1 MQRKETEQQEELA
14 TMIEDR
20 IEQAVEEKGGTEEDK
35 PVQTRSEFLRE
46 REKKNKERSK
56 MILEAQKKLASG
68 SSIESVRRV
77 RKILSGEIIGTQN
90 VADEETEKIC
100 ATIKMVEDESVIMFV
115 PFEEMYTFSP
125 LDKTTADE
133 TTEDG
138 RKRLEVRKE
147 QMLAKLITLKIPVT
161 VKKVVPG
168 EDGRNGRI
176 FASRADACRI
186 QMQRA
191 YRAENPQIKKG
202 ETYEATVLSVS
213 DFSMAATL
221 GGTDFILPL
230 SRLTNRYITNLQNV
244 YAPGD
249 KIPVLVSGIR
259 EEDDRIIIDPDTIT
273 PELIEAQSRW
283 YMIGPGT
290 RAHAT
295 VTKVLPSQTGKGI
308 TIRAWI
314 EGYNMPCKIQ
324 YMNANDFGREPIS
337 GDSIRIQVRGFLP
350 GKYIDAVC
358 IGVNGTA
365 GYFNR

>member
-1 MQRKETEQQEELA
+1 MQRKETEQKEELA
-14 TMIEDR
+14 TIIEDR
-20 IEQAVEEKGGTEEDK
+20 IDKASEEKKSSEEK

-46 REKKNKERSK
+46 REKKNKEREK
-56 MILEAQKKLASG
+56 MILEAQKQLASK

-77 RKILSGEIIGTQN
+77 RKILYGEIIGTQTI
-90 VADEETEKIC
+90 VDEEKEKIC
-100 ATIKMVEDESVIMFV
+100 ATIKMIEDESVIMFV
-115 PFEEMYTFSP
+115 PFEDMYTFSP
-125 LDKTTADE
+125 LDMSTADE

-138 RKRLEVRKE
+138 RRRIQVRKE

-161 VKKVVPG
+161 IQKVIQG
-168 EDGRNGRI
+168 KEGGNGSI

-191 YRAENPQIKKG
+191 YRTDNPQIRKG
-202 ETYEATVLSVS
+202 ETYDATVLSVS
-213 DFSMAATL
+213 DFSMAVTL

-249 KIPVLVSGIR
+249 KIPVLVNGIR
-259 EEDDRIIIDPDTIT
+259 EEDERIIIDPDTIT

-324 YMNANDFGREPIS
+324 FMNANDFGREPIS